1 VNDKLQYLNP
11 EILSKVSSMELR
23 AKFVVEGFLAG
34 IHKSPYHGFSVEFTE
49 HRPYMPGDDLR
60 KLDWKILAK
69 TNRYYIKQFEEET
82 NLSAHIFIDTSA
94 SMGFSSEQKNISK
107 LKYSSYLAASLSY
120 LMIKQKDAV
129 GLGLYD
135 STLHNYLSPRT
146 SPSHLH
152 RLLVALE
159 NMKPSSNTSISDAI
173 GPFIEKIKRKGL
185 IILISDLFDSIENIL
200 RLIKQFRYN
209 GHEVII
215 FHIMDEQEVQFN
227 YSNNLQFVDVESN
240 ESINTIPAQIKKQYK
255 IAVEEFISK
264 IKNSCHQHKID
275 YTLLT
280 TSTKYDIALL
290 QYLNKRQQLF

>member
-1 VNDKLQYLNP
+1 MNDKLQYLNP

-23 AKFVVEGFLAG
+23 AKFVVEGFLTG

-69 TNRYYIKQFEEET
+69 TNRYYIKQFEQET

-135 STLHNYLSPRT
+135 STLYNYLSPRT

-159 NMKPSSNTSISDAI
+159 NMKPRSNTSISDAI

-255 IAVEEFISK
+255 IAVEEFILK